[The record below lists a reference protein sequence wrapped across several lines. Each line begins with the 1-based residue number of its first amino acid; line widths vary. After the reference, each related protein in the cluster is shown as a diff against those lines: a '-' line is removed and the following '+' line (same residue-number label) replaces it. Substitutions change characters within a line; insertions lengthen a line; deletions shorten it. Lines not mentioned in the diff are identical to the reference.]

1 MAKITLYIY
10 IYKNKYLLGSYL
22 LAQGLIL
29 FLNTPLLVMVYVI
42 RISTTKTFQ
51 SFLKFSKYYICNQES
66 PSFLEHAYL
75 WMQICTNA
83 FSYYEFLNA
92 SLHIIIEV

>member
-1 MAKITLYIY
+1 
-10 IYKNKYLLGSYL
+10 
-22 LAQGLIL
+22 
-29 FLNTPLLVMVYVI
+29 MVYVI

-92 SLHIIIEV
+92 SLHIIIEVWLLCKHLISFTIFIGSISL

>member
-10 IYKNKYLLGSYL
+10 IYLLGSYL

-29 FLNTPLLVMVYVI
+29 FLNTLLLVMVYVI

-51 SFLKFSKYYICNQES
+51 SFLKFPKYYICNQES
-66 PSFLEHAYL
+66 PSFLEYAYL
-75 WMQICTNA
+75 
-83 FSYYEFLNA
+83 
-92 SLHIIIEV
+92 